1 MNYKKIIAI
10 FFLICFTVNAQLT
23 IPTYL
28 SGQNYSS
35 MSKISSAVVT
45 SDGIWAGTEGGAFYF
60 NFKDSSYKTFTKTE
74 GINGSPITATAKDSS
89 GNIWFG
95 SQNGKIDVY
104 NPTTKTFKNIFD
116 VYNSERTEKTI
127 NAIAIYGDTAFV
139 STSFGLSLINTKS
152 LSFFDTFFK
161 LGNFASNIGVN
172 YSFKQ
177 NNIIYVATSSGV
189 AVQKPGTTNLVAPES
204 WNTFTTD
211 DGLSSNNV
219 IKIGTYRDSVF
230 VLTSVGFSK
239 LIATGWQNF
248 LTNFQNGHVQDF
260 QTNLDSI
267 FILSDWAVYYYN
279 DGMVG
284 NYSVTYIAPEKMP
297 FCDAGKFLLT
307 FSNGTWLY
315 SSDNGPT
322 SFKLTPNG
330 PSENKFLNMAV
341 DQKSNLWVATG
352 QDVGGVGFFKFDRT
366 NWKTSSMYPDSLLSN
381 AMHNVSVGS
390 DNNIYFANWGNG
402 FLKIKDD
409 STFQSFSVNN
419 TPLIGTPDDPNFLVI
434 ADMKTDSKSNLWVLN
449 HDPADKK
456 ALSVLTTDSTWYLFS
471 NLPDPNVNQYRK
483 LAIDQ
488 YDTKWFSSSAPNKS
502 GLYYFNENATLED
515 LSDDRSGYV
524 SGLNSNNVSCLAF
537 DKRGELWV
545 GTNAGVNIISN
556 PNAILTSSSSA
567 LKTTSVF
574 TLRQQAINCLA
585 VDAINRKWVGTNQGL
600 IVAATDGS
608 SLIATLDSKNSPLL
622 SDQIKSLAIDEKNGI
637 VYAAVEGGLTA
648 FYTTALAPS
657 STFSSIETSPSPFLI
672 GKNSSLLTID
682 GLVKD
687 SDIKVLSISG
697 NLVREFSSPGGK
709 IAFWDGR
716 NDDGKFVSTG
726 IYLIVAYDKEG
737 NSVATGKVA
746 IIRQ

>member
-1 MNYKKIIAI
+1 MNYKKIISF
-10 FFLICFTVNAQLT
+10 FFLLCFSVNAQFIT
-23 IPTYL
+23 
-28 SGQNYSS
+28 GWQNYSS
-35 MSKISSAVVT
+35 MNKISSAVVT
-45 SDGIWAGTEGGAFYF
+45 AEGIWAGTEGGAFFYA
-60 NFKDSSYKTFTKTE
+60 FKDSSYKTFTKTE

-116 VYNSERTEKTI
+116 VYNSDRTEKKI
-127 NAIAIYGDTAFV
+127 NAIAIYGDTAFI
-139 STSFGLSLINTKS
+139 STSFGLSLINTTS
-152 LSFFDTFFK
+152 LSFYDTFFK

-177 NNIIYVATSSGV
+177 NNIIYAATSSGV
-189 AVQKPGTTNLVAPES
+189 AIQKTGTTNLVAPES
-204 WNTFTTD
+204 WNTFTTA
-211 DGLSSNNV
+211 DGLSSN
-219 IKIGTYRDSVF
+219 IIYKIDAYHDTIFIS
-230 VLTSVGFSK
+230 SPKGFSIFTTNGCESIFPSYANSSITDFVVSNDSLYFLSSGNIYSYANNTIST
-239 LIATGWQNF
+239 LIAESDTNAVQIVKVNNTGIMLASNF
-248 LTNFQNGHVQDF
+248 GIVLNFRNGLVK
-260 QTNLDSI
+260 NLS
-267 FILSDWAVYYYN
+267 
-279 DGMVG
+279 
-284 NYSVTYIAPEKMP
+284 P
-297 FCDAGKFLLT
+297 
-307 FSNGTWLY
+307 
-315 SSDNGPT
+315 NGPT
-322 SFKLTPNG
+322 GNIF
-330 PSENKFLNMAV
+330 FNMAV
-341 DQKSNLWVATG
+341 DAQSNLWVATG
-352 QDVGGVGFFKFDRT
+352 EDAGGIGFYKYDGT
-366 NWKTSSMYPDSLLSN
+366 LWKTYNVNSAPLLSN
-381 AMHNVSVGS
+381 AFHTVAIGS
-390 DNNIYFANWGNG
+390 DNCVYFANWGSG
-402 FLKIKDD
+402 FVRVKND
-409 STFQSFSVNN
+409 STFQSFSINN
-419 TPLIGTPDDPNFLVI
+419 TPLIGMPDYPNFLVI
-434 ADMKTDSKSNLWVLN
+434 ADMKTDSKNNLWVLN

-471 NLPDPNVNQYRK
+471 NLPGPNVNQYRK

-488 YDTKWFSSSAPNKS
+488 YDTKWFTSSDPNKL
-502 GLYYFNENATLED
+502 GLYYFNENSTLAN

-524 SGLNSNNVSCLAF
+524 SGLNSNSVSCLAF

-556 PNAILTSSSSA
+556 PNAILTSSASA
-567 LKTTSVF
+567 LKATSVF

-608 SLIATLDSKNSPLL
+608 SLLATFDSKNSPLL

-672 GKNSSLLTID
+672 GNNASLLTID

-716 NDDGKFVSTG
+716 NDEGKFVNTG